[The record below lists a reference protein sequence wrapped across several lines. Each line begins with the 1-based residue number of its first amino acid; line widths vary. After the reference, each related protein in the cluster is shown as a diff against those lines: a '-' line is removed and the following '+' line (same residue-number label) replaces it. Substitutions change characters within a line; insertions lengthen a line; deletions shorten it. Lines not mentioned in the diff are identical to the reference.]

1 MSLYSIYPVPITVQ
15 ATNCVFE
22 GCYSDFVNSP
32 TQLDAKVK
40 ICYVSPKCNASKLHE
55 GYEWYEYVGYVEAC
69 LIKYSNTVHGNFNAK
84 CCRME
89 MSPINYIF

>member
-1 MSLYSIYPVPITVQ
+1 VFLKVVIPILLILQ
-15 ATNCVFE
+15 HNWML
-22 GCYSDFVNSP
+22 N
-32 TQLDAKVK
+32 VK

-69 LIKYSNTVHGNFNAK
+69 LIKYSNKVHGNFNAK
-84 CCRME
+84 GCRME